1 MKNLVIV
8 WAGLLAS
15 SVAVAE
21 NVENVDKMLCAAGD
35 VQICYENGECVPMTA
50 WELSMPEFVVIDTK
64 EKTVS
69 TTKAS
74 GENRS
79 TPFSMVERSEG
90 FIYLQGIENERLF
103 SFVIEEFS
111 GSLTVSVVRDGFSV
125 TVFGVCTD
133 TDL

>member
-1 MKNLVIV
+1 MRKFTIV
-8 WAGLLAS
+8 CAGIMAS

-21 NVENVDKMLCAAGD
+21 NIENADELLCAAAQ
-35 VQICYENGECVPMTA
+35 VQVCYENGKCFSKAP
-50 WELSMPEFVVIDTK
+50 WELSIPDFVVIDTK
-64 EKTVS
+64 EKTIS

-79 TPFSMVERSEG
+79 SPFATAERSEG
-90 FIYLQGIENERLF
+90 VIYLQGMEGERLF

-111 GSLTVSVVRDGFSV
+111 GAMTVAIVRDGFSV

>member
-1 MKNLVIV
+1 MKKFAVV
-8 WAGLLAS
+8 CTGLLAS
-15 SVAVAE
+15 NLAVAE
-21 NVENVDKMLCAAGD
+21 NIENADELVCAAGQ
-35 VQICYENGECVPMTA
+35 VQVCYENGRCFSKAP
-50 WELSMPEFVVIDTK
+50 WELSIPDFVVIDTK
-64 EKTVS
+64 KKTVS

-79 TPFSMVERSEG
+79 TSFATVEKNEG
-90 FIYLQGIENERLF
+90 LIYLQGIEGDRLF

-111 GSLTVSVVRDGFSV
+111 GAMTVSIVRDGFSV